1 MFGFGQ
7 DAHDQ
12 VYGGKTNKSSWTHEI
27 IAGAAA
33 AEAMKSVESGR
44 SDKHKMT
51 KEVFAGIAGAEADKL
66 FETKGLDALDR
77 EKAKSQAREQ
87 ACQIYDEN
95 YA

>member
-12 VYGGKTNKSSWTHEI
+12 VYGGKTHKSSWTHEI
-27 IAGAAA
+27 LAGAAA
-33 AEAMKSVESGR
+33 AEAMKSVESG
-44 SDKHKMT
+44 STDKHKLT

-66 FETKGLDALDR
+66 FETKGLDTLDR
-77 EKAKSQAREQ
+77 EKVKRQAREQ
-87 ACQIYDEN
+87 ACQMYDQN